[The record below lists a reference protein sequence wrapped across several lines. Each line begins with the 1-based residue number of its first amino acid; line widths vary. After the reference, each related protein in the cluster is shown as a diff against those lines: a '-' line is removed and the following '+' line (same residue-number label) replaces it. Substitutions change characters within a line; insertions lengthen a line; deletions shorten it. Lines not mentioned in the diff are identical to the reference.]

1 MWVYV
6 SPASWPLWIALGFLA
21 ATLAMRPSR
30 VRSLARAFAALC
42 LVLLIA
48 PLDLLMLRPL
58 ESRYLRP
65 EKLPEKAIVVM
76 LTGSERLALSEYS
89 RLSEY
94 DSAAERVIATAELGL
109 AHRAWP
115 IWVVGG
121 IRTAKGLRDVDI
133 AARTLLGLRIEADR
147 LALLDRSTT
156 TWTNAVIAAKLWR
169 SLPQPERLPIV
180 LVTSAAHMPR
190 AIQSFQAQGLQPIPY
205 PVDYRALASDVQP
218 TLDFDI
224 LSTLGRYSTA
234 LHEWIGLIA
243 YKYMYGTKGI

>member
-30 VRSLARAFAALC
+30 IRSLARAFATIC
-42 LVLLIA
+42 LILLVA
-48 PLDLLMLRPL
+48 PIDLLLLRPL
-58 ESRYLRP
+58 ESRYQRP
-65 EKLPEKAIVVM
+65 VQLPNRAIIVM
-76 LTGSERLALSEYS
+76 LTGGERLALSEYS
-89 RLSEY
+89 GLSEY
-94 DSAAERVIATAELGL
+94 DAAAERVITTAELGL
-109 AHRAWP
+109 AHRSWP

-133 AARTLLGLRIEADR
+133 AANTLGRLAIAPGRITLLDQ
-147 LALLDRSTT
+147 STT
-156 TWTNAVIAAKLWR
+156 TWTNAVVASDKWH
-169 SLPQPERLPIV
+169 SLPDRDRIPIL
-180 LVTSAAHMPR
+180 LVTSAAHMSR
-190 AIQSFQAQGLQPIPY
+190 AMQCFQAKGLQPIPY
-205 PVDYRALASDVQP
+205 PVDYRALKAGAQP